1 MGQSRTL
8 ERGASEI
15 DVSRS
20 RERRTP
26 GEVIS
31 PERRE
36 PTQQSNKSE
45 LLNISPEIRWAIEQ
59 QSSDNHE

>member
-8 ERGASEI
+8 ERGASEM

-20 RERRTP
+20 REKRPP

-31 PERRE
+31 PERKE
-36 PTQQSNKSE
+36 PTQQSNRSE

-59 QSSDNHE
+59 QSSDIQE